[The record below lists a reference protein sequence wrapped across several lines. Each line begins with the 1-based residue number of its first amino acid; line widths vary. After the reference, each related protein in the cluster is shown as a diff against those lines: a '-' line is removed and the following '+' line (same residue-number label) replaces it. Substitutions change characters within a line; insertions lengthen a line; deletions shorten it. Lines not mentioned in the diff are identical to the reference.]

1 MKEMV
6 SFHDDAEK
14 RLGIFFGLGAFLLSS
29 VFALFQ
35 GLPPEAL
42 LLRGVVVLILC
53 SLMGWVYGVW
63 LKNTLIATKPQEE
76 MPANMERRSRN
87 AENLDE
93 GTVIMPGL
101 SETVVGDD
109 PDNFPATGQVVNFTL
124 PEFDPL
130 DAPLQGVTPAPRKAT
145 APAGPMIPTASVA
158 AANATA
164 AAASVATLADEGDLP
179 PPPVPSWL
187 K

>member
-42 LLRGVVVLILC
+42 LLRGVVVLVLC
-53 SLMGWVYGVW
+53 SLLGWAYGVW
-63 LKNTLIATKPQEE
+63 LKNTLIATKPVEE

-93 GTVIMPGL
+93 GSVVMPGMM
-101 SETVVGDD
+101 ETVVGDD
-109 PDNFPATGQVVNFTL
+109 PDNLPATGQVVNFTL

-130 DAPLQGVTPAPRKAT
+130 DTPLQGVTPPPRKAAA
-145 APAGPMIPTASVA
+145 APAPMIPTASVA

-164 AAASVATLADEGDLP
+164 AAAAATAVADEGDLP
-179 PPPVPSWL
+179 PPAVPSWL